1 MGDPY
6 DRLPGDNHL
15 ISGPGGR
22 QTNPRQYDGDF
33 FCAYGFGPWGFGAK
47 PGFTVRTMPL
57 ATYREKAT
65 QHLDFPAGLK
75 YNPGMADLIEPR
87 LLKGFRDFLPQAETV
102 RRCLTEKIEST
113 FRSFGFVP
121 IDTPALEYADI
132 LLGKGGG
139 ETEKQIYRFKD
150 NGGRDV
156 ALRFDLT
163 VPFAR
168 FVAQHQAELCFPLK
182 RYHIGKVWRGE
193 NAQRGR
199 YREFTQ
205 CDFDIIGSDSP
216 AADFEILLM
225 IRTVLSNLGAGVDI
239 KINHRGLFN
248 RFLSHIGRR
257 EKSAEILRAV
267 DKVAKV
273 GIAETGT
280 TLAEI
285 AGDADAG
292 KILEFTGVSGDAA
305 NKDFETTLAR
315 MTEMSGGPSPE
326 SERLAMLGRFMRDTL
341 CDGESGFFT
350 LDPSITR
357 GLDYY
362 TGVVFETF
370 LTELPDIGSVCSGGR
385 YDNLAGLYSKT
396 AISGVGSSV
405 GLDRLIAAL
414 ESLGGLPGGTG
425 LAPVAIACLRQED
438 SGSYQALARRFRD
451 AGLACE
457 VFTDAAESGG
467 GKAPV
472 KQFVLA
478 EKKGLRW
485 MVVPG
490 EKPSHDTFTL
500 RDLAARKNMD
510 GLSVQDAVKTIL
522 GERQ

>member
-1 MGDPY
+1 
-6 DRLPGDNHL
+6 
-15 ISGPGGR
+15 
-22 QTNPRQYDGDF
+22 
-33 FCAYGFGPWGFGAK
+33 
-47 PGFTVRTMPL
+47 
-57 ATYREKAT
+57 
-65 QHLDFPAGLK
+65 
-75 YNPGMADLIEPR
+75 MAALIEPR
-87 LLKGFRDFLPQAETV
+87 LLKGFRDFLPAAETA
-102 RRCLTEKIEST
+102 RRGLTEKIEAT

-139 ETEKQIYRFKD
+139 ETEKQIYRFRD
-150 NGGRDV
+150 NGDRDV

-225 IRTVLSNLGAGVDI
+225 IRAVLLALGAGVTI
-239 KINHRGLFN
+239 KINHRGMFN
-248 RFLSHIGRR
+248 RFLSHIGQGER
-257 EKSAEILRAV
+257 SVEILRAV
-267 DKVAKV
+267 DKAAKV
-273 GIAETGT
+273 GIDQTGAA
-280 TLAEI
+280 LAQI
-285 AGDADAG
+285 AGDSGAR
-292 KILEFTGVSGDAA
+292 KILDFTNAAGDPA
-305 NKDFETTLAR
+305 DGTFEGTLGRLA
-315 MTEMSGGPSPE
+315 EMSGGPSPE
-326 SERLAMLGRFMRDTL
+326 SERLAELGRFMRDAL
-341 CDGESGFFT
+341 PEGEDGFFA

-370 LTELPDIGSVCSGGR
+370 LNDLPDIGSVCSGGR
-385 YDNLAGLYSKT
+385 YDDLAGLYSKNR
-396 AISGVGSSV
+396 ISGVGSSV

-425 LAPVAIACLRQED
+425 TAPVAIACLRHED
-438 SGSYQALARRFRD
+438 SGLYQALAERFRRS
-451 AGLACE
+451 GLACE
-457 VFTDAAESGG
+457 VFVDAAEGG
-467 GKAPV
+467 GRRPI
-472 KQFVLA
+472 KQFILA

-490 EKPSHDTFTL
+490 ENPLRDPLTL
-500 RDLAARKNMD
+500 RNLAARQDRD
-510 GLSVQDAVKTIL
+510 GLSVDEAAKIIL
-522 GERQ
+522 GNQPGA